1 MKYKHFDDIAPNH
14 RTDFVMLYFAACRSL
29 RELESAVRRT
39 QDGALTNRQAWLL
52 RRLMYKCVQMAASH
66 KSSQRKF
73 EIATISG
80 TKPGAKALLVTL
92 ASAITDADIGQML
105 AVAIQNDV
113 KRIFFI
119 TPVRPNIAQQ
129 RSIQW
134 MNDHTDI
141 KVIVLIPSQKI
152 IN

>member
-29 RELESAVRRT
+29 RELESAVRHT
-39 QDGALTNRQAWLL
+39 QDGTLTNRQAWLL

-80 TKPGAKALLVTL
+80 NRSGAKALLVTL
-92 ASAITDADIGQML
+92 PSAITDADIGQML
-105 AVAIQNDV
+105 ATAIQNDA

-141 KVIVLIPSQKI
+141 NVIVLIPSQKI
-152 IN
+152 AN

>member
-29 RELESAVRRT
+29 RELESAVRHT
-39 QDGALTNRQAWLL
+39 QDGTLTNRQAWLL

-66 KSSQRKF
+66 KSNQRKF

-80 TKPGAKALLVTL
+80 NRSGAKALLVTL
-92 ASAITDADIGQML
+92 PSAITDADIGQML
-105 AVAIQNDV
+105 ATAIQNDA

-119 TPVRPNIAQQ
+119 TPVRPNVAQQ

>member
-39 QDGALTNRQAWLL
+39 QDGTLTNRQAWLL

-80 TKPGAKALLVTL
+80 TKSGAKALLVTL
-92 ASAITDADIGQML
+92 PSAITDADIGQML
-105 AVAIQNDV
+105 ATAIQNDA

>member
-39 QDGALTNRQAWLL
+39 QDGALTNRQEWLL

-66 KSSQRKF
+66 KSDQRKF

-80 TKPGAKALLVTL
+80 NRSGAKALLVTL
-92 ASAITDADIGQML
+92 PSAITDADIGQML
-105 AVAIQNDV
+105 ATAIQNDA

-141 KVIVLIPSQKI
+141 KVIVLIPSQRI
-152 IN
+152 AN

>member
-39 QDGALTNRQAWLL
+39 QDGTLTNRQAWLL
-52 RRLMYKCVQMAASH
+52 RRLMHKCVQMAASH

-80 TKPGAKALLVTL
+80 TKSGAKALLVTL
-92 ASAITDADIGQML
+92 PSAITDADIGQML
-105 AVAIQNDV
+105 AAAIQNDA

-129 RSIQW
+129 QSIQW

-152 IN
+152 AN

>member
-52 RRLMYKCVQMAASH
+52 RRLMYKYVQMAARH
-66 KSSQRKF
+66 KYDQRKF
-73 EIATISG
+73 EITTISG
-80 TKPGAKALLVTL
+80 PKPGAKALLVTL

-105 AVAIQNDV
+105 AVAIQNDI

-119 TPVRPNIAQQ
+119 THVRPNIVQQ
-129 RSIQW
+129 RSMQW
-134 MNDHTDI
+134 INDHTDI

-152 IN
+152 TN

>member
-39 QDGALTNRQAWLL
+39 QDGTLTNRQAWLL

-73 EIATISG
+73 EIATISRS
-80 TKPGAKALLVTL
+80 KSGAKALLVTL
-92 ASAITDADIGQML
+92 PSAITDADIGQML
-105 AVAIQNDV
+105 AAAIQNDA

-152 IN
+152 TN

>member
-29 RELESAVRRT
+29 RELESAVRHT
-39 QDGALTNRQAWLL
+39 QDGTLTNRQAWLL

-80 TKPGAKALLVTL
+80 NRSGAKALLVTL
-92 ASAITDADIGQML
+92 PSAITDADIGQTL
-105 AVAIQNDV
+105 AAAIQNDA
-113 KRIFFI
+113 KHIFFI

-134 MNDHTDI
+134 TNDHTDI

-152 IN
+152 AN

>member
-39 QDGALTNRQAWLL
+39 QDGTLTNRQAWLL

-66 KSSQRKF
+66 KSDQRKF

-80 TKPGAKALLVTL
+80 NRSGAKALLVTL
-92 ASAITDADIGQML
+92 PSAITDADIGQML
-105 AVAIQNDV
+105 ATAIQNDAE
-113 KRIFFI
+113 RIFFI
-119 TPVRPNIAQQ
+119 TTVRPNIAQQ

-141 KVIVLIPSQKI
+141 KIIVLIPSQRI
-152 IN
+152 AN